1 MGWDVI
7 GGIKSAATWVDDK
20 AEAAIDSAGQAVDDA
35 VHTAEHALDDTRKSI
50 VDFGQNHGGVVG
62 KALAQNVSDGIGLV
76 EGAGLAVYDM
86 GKGVTT
92 LARGAGHLTSPVEWA
107 LHPER
112 NLQRLETT
120 GNVLSTMAKLGSP
133 VEWALNP
140 QQNTNTAKALWNGVT
155 AGYQDAAKDGDWSKF
170 AGRAVID
177 VGSFFIGAGEVNA
190 GLKSAEGANAAAHVA
205 EGLNAAAKTGEALSD
220 AAKVGEGLNAA
231 SRTAEAEKAAEALK
245 AAEGVTDAAKT
256 ADGVGDAARTAEAA
270 RLTEVTGSAGQNT
283 VKWTVNAEGETVK
296 AEATLKEVF
305 ADAPRSSAE
314 RKAQQAAADAG
325 RDGDVGGHIIGHR
338 FVKDQGEVNLFPQN
352 TQFNNS
358 AYRTMEN
365 EWAGWIDKGKQV
377 DVEITL
383 SGGTATRPDR
393 VNVRYTVTDP
403 ATGDVVFSRAKPF
416 QNEAG
421 QTFDRVPSKDM
432 LP

>member
-20 AEAAIDSAGQAVDDA
+20 AEAAIDGAGSAIDSA
-35 VHTAEHALDDTRKSI
+35 VHGAEHAIDDTRKSI
-50 VDFGQNHGGVVG
+50 VNFGEQHGGVVG
-62 KALAQNVSDGIGLV
+62 KAVAQQVSDGMGLV

-92 LARGAGHLTSPVEWA
+92 LARGAGQLTSPVEWA

-140 QQNTNTAKALWNGVT
+140 GQNANTAKALWNGVT

-190 GLKSAEGANAAAHVA
+190 GLKTAEGANAAAHVA
-205 EGLNAAAKTGEALSD
+205 EGLNAAAHTAEAAND
-220 AAKVGEGLNAA
+220 AAKIGEGLTAA
-231 SRTAEAEKAAEALK
+231 GRTAEAEKAAQAAK
-245 AAEGVTDAAKT
+245 AAEGATDAGKT
-256 ADGVGDAARTAEAA
+256 ADAVSETARTAEAT
-270 RLTEVTGSAGQNT
+270 RLTEVAGSAGQNT
-283 VKWTVNAEGETVK
+283 VKWTLNAEGETVK

-305 ADAPRSSAE
+305 ADAPRASAE
-314 RKAQQAAADAG
+314 RRAQQAAADAG
-325 RDGDVGGHIIGHR
+325 RADDVGGHIIGHR

-358 AYRTMEN
+358 AYRKMEN
-365 EWAGWIDKGKQV
+365 EWADWIKSGKEV
-377 DVEITL
+377 DVEVTF

-393 VNVRYTVTDP
+393 VNVRYDVIDP
-403 ATGDVVFSRAKPF
+403 QSGEVVFSRAKPF
-416 QNEAG
+416 RNEAG